1 MPWFPL
7 MILLSFPR
15 KVLLPSSITSHHV
28 RSNFD
33 LAIPMHHISGG
44 RSLRFSE
51 QTAGPAIPSAS
62 IDASVS
68 LDGILMRFSEDVH
81 GVSLIQF
88 HTMIRFR
95 TPFCRS
101 KIDTSESTT
110 VDVSCI
116 HIGSREKMSKPSCI
130 VRWINPLQAR
140 CCDTTVKRRNKGM
153 PMSIQKFS
161 SLTMISQ
168 AVRQG
173 NYA

>member
-1 MPWFPL
+1 MAICIGHSSDFCVLVLPCIKAIPFFDAIMEALLTGHHRSMPWFPL
-7 MILLSFPR
+7 MILLLFPR

-44 RSLRFSE
+44 RFLRFSE

-62 IDASVS
+62 TDASVS

-95 TPFCRS
+95 TSFCRS
-101 KIDTSESTT
+101 KIDTSKSTA

-116 HIGSREKMSKPSCI
+116 HIGSRKK
-130 VRWINPLQAR
+130 
-140 CCDTTVKRRNKGM
+140 
-153 PMSIQKFS
+153 
-161 SLTMISQ
+161 
-168 AVRQG
+168 
-173 NYA
+173 